1 MSDGQIPLKDTT
13 DSDASASRVP
23 SATKHLIQSIVR
35 NSLGLGLFAVFTV
48 GLISV
53 TRTLTQERIQAQVR
67 AYEAKALMEI
77 LPAGTHD
84 NVLVDS
90 KIRLEPSPLLSSLE
104 QRQAYVALDDGEVSA
119 VILPVTAPD
128 GYNGRIEL
136 LVGINRN
143 GTLAGV
149 RAITHKETPGL
160 GDKINTNV
168 SDWILGFMGKS
179 VDNPSAEG
187 WGVKKDGGEF
197 DQFTGATITPRAVVA
212 AVYRALQ
219 YYEVNRNLLLDPL
232 RMDGLNGETGND

>member
-1 MSDGQIPLKDTT
+1 MSDGQISLKDTT
-13 DSDASASRVP
+13 NSKPP
-23 SATKHLIQSIVR
+23 SGNGLLQSIFR
-35 NSLGLGLFAVFTV
+35 NSLGLGLFAILTA

-53 TRTLTQERIQAQVR
+53 TWITTQEKIETQVR
-67 AYEAKALMEI
+67 AYEAKALTEI

-90 KIRLEPSPLLSSLE
+90 KIVLEPSRLLSSQN
-104 QRQAYVALDDGEVSA
+104 QREAYIALNDGVVSA

-160 GDKINTNV
+160 GDKISTNV
-168 SDWILGFMGKS
+168 TDWILGFADKS
-179 VDNPSAEG
+179 LSNPSADG
-187 WGVKKDGGEF
+187 WKVKKDGGKF
-197 DQFTGATITPRAVVA
+197 DQFTGATITPRAVVT

-219 YYEVNRNLLLDPL
+219 YFEANRNQLLDPL
-232 RMDGLNGETGND
+232 RINVAREKIKNDE

>member
-1 MSDGQIPLKDTT
+1 MGDGQIPLKT
-13 DSDASASRVP
+13 DDATP
-23 SATKHLIQSIVR
+23 SLRQSVLRSSI
-35 NSLGLGLFAVFTV
+35 GLGLFAVLTV
-48 GLISV
+48 GLISMTWV
-53 TRTLTQERIQAQVR
+53 MTQEKIHTQVR

-84 NVLVDS
+84 NVLVDA
-90 KIRLEPSPLLSSLE
+90 KIRLEPARLLSSPG
-104 QRQAYVALDDGEVSA
+104 QRIAYVALKDGEVSA

-128 GYNGRIEL
+128 GYSGRIEL

-168 SDWILGFMGKS
+168 SDWILSFAGKS
-179 VDNPSAEG
+179 LSNPGTEG
-187 WGVKKDGGEF
+187 WAVQKDGGEF

-219 YYEVNRNLLLDPL
+219 YFEENRNILLDPL
-232 RMDGLNGETGND
+232 RINNEVSRYDG